1 MMEKISGPV
10 LFLTSVVYALWAA
23 VFLRLLVRRGGE
35 GERYAKPDYAAI
47 LARCD
52 CPFELHIATAC
63 KTHELTDE
71 TILAEQ
77 AAARVMADNYL
88 YREKPALFPGTS
100 FSRN

>member
-1 MMEKISGPV
+1 MEKISGPA
-10 LFLTSVVYALWAA
+10 LFLTGLVCALWAA
-23 VFLRLLVRRGGE
+23 VFSRYLARLGGE
-35 GERYAKPDYAAI
+35 GERYAKPDYAAV

-52 CPFELHIATAC
+52 CSFELHVAMPC
-63 KTHELTDE
+63 ETHELTDE
-71 TILAEQ
+71 AIFAEQ